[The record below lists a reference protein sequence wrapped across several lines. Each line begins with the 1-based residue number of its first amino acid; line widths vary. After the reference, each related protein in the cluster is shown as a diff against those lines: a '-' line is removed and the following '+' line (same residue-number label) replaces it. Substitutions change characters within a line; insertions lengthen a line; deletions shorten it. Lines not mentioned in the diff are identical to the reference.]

1 MIKIY
6 DQRDDIKPD
15 NSRIVVLIE
24 CSLLTYKNQLK
35 SFFEKTHHTVI
46 ESSKL
51 KQRIERIVL
60 KLKENF

>member
-1 MIKIY
+1 MIKVY

-35 SFFEKTHHTVI
+35 SFLEKTHHTVI

-51 KQRIERIVL
+51 KQRIETRI
-60 KLKENF
+60 